1 MIPVLKKL
9 VLLLLSLLLC
19 LSLLSGQVFATDAP
33 EDNEPVQTETSETG
47 QPNHPDELI
56 MPAIEAYPGEEGAA
70 NSED

>member
-1 MIPVLKKL
+1 MLKKL
-9 VLLLLSLLLC
+9 FSLLLSLLLC

-56 MPAIEAYPGEEGAA
+56 MPAIEEFPGEKGADF
-70 NSED
+70 SDD